1 MKRHAGKIVVNQRC
15 KEIYEEIESSRRL
28 LKWTHKEMCE
38 KCYYLASSED
48 DAIDGDTDKK
58 NLETFYQKYKKI
70 LARKS
75 WEKDNATEQTLI
87 NLERM
92 RELIYQTDEYQK
104 IDGPMLTVNE
114 REQIKNASDYLD
126 KALLMRDSEK

>member
-1 MKRHAGKIVVNQRC
+1 MKRYAGKIVVNQRC

-28 LKWTHKEMCE
+28 LKWTRKEMCE
-38 KCYYLASSED
+38 KCYYLASSEYD
-48 DAIDGDTDKK
+48 EIGSDTDKK

-70 LARKS
+70 LDRKS
-75 WEKDNATEQTLI
+75 WEEDNATEQTLI

-114 REQIKNASDYLD
+114 RKQIKNASDDLD